1 MSNYNVENVDEF
13 IAASPEYAQ
22 PHLKELRELMKS
34 TLQGV
39 EEKIGW
45 GKPFYKYY
53 GWIAGF
59 DVYTNHIGFEIILGR
74 LPEELKIILE
84 KQGYKTGNKSFQIR
98 YDQEVPV
105 LMIEKLLKAKALEN
119 REIAEAKNK

>member
-13 IAASPEYAQ
+13 IAASPKQAH
-22 PHLKELRELMKS
+22 PHLESLRELMKS
-34 TLQGV
+34 TLEGV

-74 LPEELKIILE
+74 LPEDIKAALE
-84 KQGYKTGNKSFQIR
+84 EEGYKTGNKSVQIR
-98 YDQEVPV
+98 YDQEIPVP
-105 LMIEKLLKAKALEN
+105 LIKKLLKAKALEN
-119 REIAEAKNK
+119 KEKQSAK

>member
-1 MSNYNVENVDEF
+1 MSNYDVKNVDEF
-13 IAASPEYAQ
+13 IAASPKHTH
-22 PHLKELRELMKS
+22 PHLKKLRQLIKS
-34 TLQGV
+34 TLEGV

-45 GKPFYKYY
+45 GKPFYKYH

-74 LPEELKIILE
+74 LPEDLKLKLE
-84 KQGYKTGNKSFQIR
+84 KEGYKTGNKSFQIR

-105 LMIEKLLKAKALEN
+105 LMIEKLLKVKALEN
-119 REIAEAKNK
+119 IEKLKNK